1 MSIFIKVFL
10 DIFVNLL
17 IMNGEAV
24 KKVLKSKGVKLNS
37 LAVLLEETPQN
48 MSSLLNVADIKTGLL
63 ERISAA
69 TGIPIS
75 EFFGEKSSI
84 SATMQGGNGNRMMT
98 GVGNVMGDVSSELVA
113 ALKGEIEMLKTI
125 IDEKNADLKDANEKI
140 NKFIDLMQRITETKR

>member
-1 MSIFIKVFL
+1 
-10 DIFVNLL
+10 
-17 IMNGEAV
+17 MNGEAV

-63 ERISAA
+63 ERISVA

-75 EFFGEKSSI
+75 EFFGERSSI

-98 GVGNVMGDVSSELVA
+98 GVGNVMGEGNSELVT
-113 ALKGEIEMLKTI
+113 ALKGEIEMLKAI
-125 IDEKNADLKDANEKI
+125 IEEKNADLKDANGKI
-140 NKFIDLMQRITETKR
+140 NKFIDLMQRMTETKR

>member
-1 MSIFIKVFL
+1 
-10 DIFVNLL
+10 
-17 IMNGEAV
+17 MNGEAV

-140 NKFIDLMQRITETKR
+140 NKFIDLIQRMTETKR

>member
-1 MSIFIKVFL
+1 
-10 DIFVNLL
+10 
-17 IMNGEAV
+17 MNGEAV

>member
-1 MSIFIKVFL
+1 
-10 DIFVNLL
+10 
-17 IMNGEAV
+17 MNGEAV

-113 ALKGEIEMLKTI
+113 ALNGEIEMLKAI

-140 NKFIDLMQRITETKR
+140 NKFIDLIQRMTETKR